1 MISDLNLPVAALRI
15 PAAEPPS
22 SAFDAC
28 VSSKNRLLMLL
39 SSAFFMYY
47 FALIV
52 GAGRCRSLFTL
63 QVLGGM
69 NLGTVFALSQYLFV
83 AGLAVVYTRRMTII
97 DARIK
102 VHAATRNVGD
112 QP

>member
-1 MISDLNLPVAALRI
+1 
-15 PAAEPPS
+15 
-22 SAFDAC
+22 
-28 VSSKNRLLMLL
+28 
-39 SSAFFMYY
+39 
-47 FALIV
+47 
-52 GAGRCRSLFTL
+52 L

-102 VHAATRNVGD
+102 VLAATRNVGD